1 MKHFIALALSG
12 ALLAATSTILWAE
25 GGVSGAIV
33 KDPTVQKECSACHLA
48 FPAQFLP
55 QRSWQAIMSD
65 LPNHFGEDA
74 SLPAET
80 VATIQDYLVANAADA
95 NPARAG
101 KGVMRGIK
109 DTDTPL
115 RITELPWWKR
125 AHGEVSPKRFTSDK
139 IKSASNCAACHTGAA
154 KGYFGDD

>member
-1 MKHFIALALSG
+1 MKKISPLVLS
-12 ALLAATSTILWAE
+12 AAMLAATSGILWAE
-25 GGVSGAIV
+25 GGVSGAVI

-55 QRSWQAIMSD
+55 KRSWEALMAD

-74 SLPAET
+74 SLPADT
-80 VATIQDYLVANAADA
+80 VAVIQDYLTANAADS

-101 KGVMRGIK
+101 KGVMRGIR

-125 AHGEVSPKRFTSDK
+125 AHGEVSAKRFTSAK
-139 IKSASNCAACHTGAA
+139 IKSASNCVACHTGAA